1 MKNVQHEKSAA
12 LEVVQHKKVQHDK
25 RLHHEKEQHGNS
37 GSWTNCNI
45 KKLQHKKS
53 AVWKKV
59 QHEKSITCRVKYGKN
74 AQE

>member
-1 MKNVQHEKSAA
+1 MIKDCIMK
-12 LEVVQHKKVQHDK
+12 
-25 RLHHEKEQHGNS
+25 KEQHGNS

-45 KKLQHKKS
+45 KKMQHKKS